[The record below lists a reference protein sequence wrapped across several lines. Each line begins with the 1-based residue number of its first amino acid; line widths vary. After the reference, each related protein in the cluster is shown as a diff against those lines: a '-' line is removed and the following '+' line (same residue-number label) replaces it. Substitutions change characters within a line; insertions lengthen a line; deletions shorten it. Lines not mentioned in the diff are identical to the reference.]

1 MLYIFS
7 DDIKEQVQE
16 KLEDSIINDVPK
28 EFQNTN
34 QNKLTVALGSN
45 LQQQVNSI

>member
-1 MLYIFS
+1 LNETINENEPIVNYYS
-7 DDIKEQVQE
+7 E
-16 KLEDSIINDVPK
+16 KPIHAIS
-28 EFQNTN
+28 FQNTN